1 MNKSEIKYI
10 SLPVLDGLLILVID
24 SIYIILLLK
33 KNFEIIDITN
43 AGLAPVEIT
52 RSGLVFSR

>member
-43 AGLAPVEIT
+43 AGLVD
-52 RSGLVFSR
+52 RLK